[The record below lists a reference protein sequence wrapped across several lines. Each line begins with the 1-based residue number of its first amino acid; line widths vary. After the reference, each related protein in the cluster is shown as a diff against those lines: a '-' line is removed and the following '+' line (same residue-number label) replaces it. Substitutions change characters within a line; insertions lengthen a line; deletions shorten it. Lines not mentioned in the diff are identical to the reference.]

1 MNQNL
6 YIGFDLGTTNIKA
19 VLVDDSL
26 SVISAAKREMNY
38 IEPEPGFKETNPE
51 TLLESIFDILNELVT
66 SAENK
71 NDIKAVCFSGATG
84 NTMLL
89 DEANKPLTNI
99 ISWLDTRPVKSLF
112 TVDEVYPVAGWP
124 AVEIF
129 PLAHLSWWKENAKE
143 IYKKA
148 KRIVMN
154 NDFITS
160 RLTGNFTL
168 DYSTATTSHLYN
180 QLDKCW
186 HKPFLDK
193 LEIKEEQLSKLLPT
207 GTPIGNLTKFAAE
220 QTGLSENVIVISGA
234 FDHPTAARAVGVE
247 EEGDLLLSCG
257 TSWVGFF
264 PIIDRKKA
272 LKLKVLIDPYLSDET
287 GHWGAIFSLPK
298 LGIKIDNWINKLA
311 ENYEIPEKEK
321 FDFFNREAGKSKLS
335 DNSLII
341 NIEDEPTNEILKTN
355 SAADV
360 ARKIMESVARML
372 KDEIDKINTAGI
384 TTKNISMVGG
394 PTNSDIWIKIIS
406 EITGLKINLGY
417 GEYTGAIGASK
428 LAKIK

>member
-38 IEPEPGFKETNPE
+38 IEPQPGFKETNPE
-51 TLLESIFDILNELVT
+51 ILFNSICDILNELVT

-71 NDIKAVCFSGATG
+71 NDIKAICFSGATG

-112 TVDEVYPVAGWP
+112 TIEEVYPVTGWP

-129 PLAHLSWWKENAKE
+129 PLAHLSWWKENSNE

-160 RLTGNFTL
+160 RLTGNFAL

-193 LEIKEEQLSKLLPT
+193 LGIKETQLSKLLPA

-220 QTGLSENVIVISGA
+220 QTGLSEDVIVISGA
-234 FDHPTAARAVGVE
+234 FDHPSAARAMGVVK
-247 EEGDLLLSCG
+247 EGDLLLSCG

-264 PIIDRKKA
+264 PIIDREKA
-272 LKLKVLIDPYLSDET
+272 LELKVLIDPYLSDDT
-287 GHWGAIFSLPK
+287 GQWGAIFSLPK
-298 LGIKIDNWINKLA
+298 LGIEIDNWINKLT
-311 ENYEIPEKEK
+311 EINGISESEK
-321 FDFFNREAGKSKLS
+321 FEFFNHEAGKSNS
-335 DNSLII
+335 GANSLII
-341 NIEDEPTNEILKTN
+341 NIKDKPTNKILEN
-355 SAADV
+355 NPAADV
-360 ARKIMESVARML
+360 ARAVMESAARML
-372 KDEIDKINTAGI
+372 KNEIKKINSAGI
-384 TTKNISMVGG
+384 ITQNIVMVGG
-394 PTNSDIWIKIIS
+394 PTNSSIWPGIIS
-406 EITGLKINLGY
+406 EITGIKIKLGN
-417 GEYTGAIGASK
+417 GEYAGAIGAAQ

>member
-1 MNQNL
+1 MTQNL

-26 SVISAAKREMNY
+26 SVLSATKREMNY
-38 IEPEPGFKETNPE
+38 IEPESGYKETDPE
-51 TLLESIFDILNELVT
+51 ILMESIFDILKEFT
-66 SAENK
+66 SLIKNK
-71 NDIKAVCFSGATG
+71 TKIKAVCFSGATG

-89 DEANKPLTNI
+89 DEANNPLTNI

-112 TVDEVYPVAGWP
+112 TVEEVYPVTGWP

-143 IYKKA
+143 IYEKA
-148 KRIVMN
+148 QRIVMN
-154 NDFITS
+154 NDFITF
-160 RLTGNFTL
+160 RLTGNFAL

-207 GTPIGNLTKFAAE
+207 GTPIGNITKFAAE
-220 QTGLSENVIVISGA
+220 QTGLSEDVIVISGA
-234 FDHPTAARAVGVE
+234 FDHPTAARAVGIK

-264 PIIDRKKA
+264 PTKDREKA
-272 LKLKVLIDPYLSDET
+272 LKLKVLVDPYLSDET

-311 ENYEIPEKEK
+311 EYYKIPEKEK
-321 FDFFNREAGKSKLS
+321 FDFFNCEAGKSKLS
-335 DNSLII
+335 DNGLII
-341 NIEDEPTNEILKTN
+341 NIEDEPSDEIFKTN
-355 SAADV
+355 SAVDV
-360 ARKIMESVARML
+360 ARIIMESVARKL
-372 KDEIDKINTAGI
+372 KDEIDKINTGGI
-384 TTKNISMVGG
+384 TTKKIFMVGG

-406 EITGLKINLGY
+406 KITGLKINLGD
-417 GEYTGAIGASK
+417 GEYTGAIGAAK
-428 LAKIK
+428 IAKIK